1 MMGHRMAQEPRRG
14 TGAMTDIV
22 AKTAAPAG
30 VMRGIVLMLMSV
42 FLFSSMD
49 AVIKWAAR
57 DYPTGQI
64 VFFRNFVAFLPIFLF
79 LWQTGIPM
87 PLRTNRF
94 GGHLIRGI
102 VGVSSMALFF
112 LALGLLPLAETMALG
127 MSGPIF
133 LTALS
138 VPLLGERVGL
148 RRWSAVIVGFI
159 GVLVMVRPGS
169 GVFQPAALIA
179 IAGAFCYALAMVSIR
194 RLSRSEPAPTIV
206 FYYTL
211 FAAIVGLLSWPLA
224 PLAPAWLD
232 PWVRPDLEGW
242 AVLVGIGLIGGTAQL
257 TMTYAFKL
265 APVAV
270 IAPFEYGALLIAVVY
285 GFVIWN
291 EVPDVYIL
299 AGAVIVVASGLYI
312 LYREAKL
319 RRSAA
324 RPEPAV

>member
-1 MMGHRMAQEPRRG
+1 MPDKTITDQLKQALPEALRDAQEIAPHLERLAEIERHH
-14 TGAMTDIV
+14 AS
-22 AKTAAPAG
+22 AALE
-30 VMRGIVLMLMSV
+30 RV
-42 FLFSSMD
+42 FLER
-49 AVIKWAAR
+49 APR
-57 DYPTGQI
+57 E
-64 VFFRNFVAFLPIFLF
+64 
-79 LWQTGIPM
+79 
-87 PLRTNRF
+87 
-94 GGHLIRGI
+94 
-102 VGVSSMALFF
+102 
-112 LALGLLPLAETMALG
+112 GLLHPADALKLEPLAETMALG

-206 FYYTL
+206 FYFTL
-211 FAAIVGLLSWPLA
+211 FAAIVGLLTWPLA

-270 IAPFEYGALLIAVVY
+270 IAPFEYGGLLIAVVY
-285 GFVIWN
+285 GLAIWN

-299 AGAVIVVASGLYI
+299 LGAAIVIASGLYI

-324 RPEPAV
+324 RSEPAV

>member
-1 MMGHRMAQEPRRG
+1 
-14 TGAMTDIV
+14 MTDI
-22 AKTAAPAG
+22 ATRAG
-30 VMRGIVLMLMSV
+30 AGSGALRGILLMVLSV

-49 AVIKWAAR
+49 AIIKWASS

-64 VFFRNFVAFLPIFLF
+64 VFFRNFLAFVPVFLF
-79 LWQTGIPM
+79 LWHTGTPM
-87 PLRTNRF
+87 PLRTTRIR
-94 GGHLIRGI
+94 GHLIRGL
-102 VGVSSMALFF
+102 VGVASMSLFF
-112 LALGLLPLAETMALG
+112 LALGLLPLADTMALG

-179 IAGAFCYALAMVSIR
+179 LGGAFFYALAMVSIR
-194 RLSRSEPAPTIV
+194 HLSRSEPATTIV
-206 FYYTL
+206 FYFTL
-211 FAAIVGLLSWPLA
+211 FAAIIGLLTWPLGA
-224 PLAPAWLD
+224 LAPASLGAWA
-232 PWVRPDLEGW
+232 RPDLEGW
-242 AVLVGIGLIGGTAQL
+242 AVLISIGLIGGTAQL

-270 IAPFEYGALLIAVVY
+270 IAPFEYGAIIVGVAY
-285 GFVIWN
+285 GFAIWS
-291 EVPDVYIL
+291 EVPDLYVLI
-299 AGAVIVVASGLYI
+299 GAAIVIGSGLYI

-319 RRSAA
+319 RRSSLSV
-324 RPEPAV
+324 EPPV